1 MAVKKVAV
9 VLLRGGVLLAGTA
22 EPATAPAYAI
32 GTLPMF
38 WVIQRVASF

>member
-9 VLLRGGVLLAGTA
+9 ALLLGGVLLAGTA
-22 EPATAPAYAI
+22 QPATAYAI